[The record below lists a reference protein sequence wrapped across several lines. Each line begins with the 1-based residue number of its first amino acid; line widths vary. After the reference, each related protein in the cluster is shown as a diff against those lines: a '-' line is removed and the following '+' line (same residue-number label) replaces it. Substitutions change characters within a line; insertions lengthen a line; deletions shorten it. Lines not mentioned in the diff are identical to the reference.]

1 MDGQRLLKSVWG
13 YGSGR
18 KDGIEDCS
26 NVQMV
31 VYAPRLFQNRVR
43 RDSCSVEGL
52 VPRRV
57 TVVPAYLR
65 ELLGKP
71 NLRLFHAK

>member
-13 YGSGR
+13 DGSGR
-18 KDGIEDCS
+18 RDGIEDYS
-26 NVQMV
+26 NMQMV
-31 VYAPRLFQNRVR
+31 VYAPWLPQNRVY

-52 VPRRV
+52 IPHRV
-57 TVVPAYLR
+57 TVVPAYLG